1 VALIDKREFVG
12 LDGVAHLC
20 TGGEAPW
27 LRSHTTTCERFG
39 TLKSGGMAGREEMF
53 AIGERA
59 RAGAARV
66 LGIAPAE
73 VAFLAHSSEG
83 LNQAVR
89 SVERRA
95 GDNVVF
101 ADLEYPSSIY
111 PAAMLRERGVEA
123 RVVRTRAH
131 YLSLDDLAALV
142 DRRMRLRRLELLQ
155 VAARH
160 PRRRPLRLQRPPRRG
175 AGAGHRRLAHRP
187 WVTHRGAPL
196 TGDTALRLGHF
207 FGTSAEFWLNLQ
219 SLYEVRVAE
228 RAVGRQIS
236 RLPVLERQTA

>member
-1 VALIDKREFVG
+1 
-12 LDGVAHLC
+12 
-20 TGGEAPW
+20 
-27 LRSHTTTCERFG
+27 
-39 TLKSGGMAGREEMF
+39 
-53 AIGERA
+53 
-59 RAGAARV
+59 V

-89 SVERRA
+89 SVEWRA

-160 PRRRPLRLQRPPRRG
+160 PRRRPLRATAPAASGSWCRPPS
-175 AGAGHRRLAHRP
+175 AGASSVGDTQGRAPHRRYRAPPWSLLWDERRVLAQP
-187 WVTHRGAPL
+187 SEPLRGPS
-196 TGDTALRLGHF
+196 G
-207 FGTSAEFWLNLQ
+207 
-219 SLYEVRVAE
+219 
-228 RAVGRQIS
+228 
-236 RLPVLERQTA
+236 